1 MSGEEQAL
9 SYVDA
14 RRKLEKLVSEYEG
27 QAAAVVDADVK
38 ATINETD
45 DLNLLQKAKELI
57 ESLAKKVY
65 GNLVWSPLEEAVIVF
80 VIATL
85 EEKGGGAGA
94 LRIERKS
101 VPITA
106 RWPYWET
113 VLDYVH
119 TERSLEGVY
128 LRWTTMSHEEQAL
141 SYVDARR
148 KLEKLVSEYEGVFAC
163 SP

>member
-1 MSGEEQAL
+1 MRLWTQ
-9 SYVDA
+9 Y
-14 RRKLEKLVSEYEG
+14 
-27 QAAAVVDADVK
+27 
-38 ATINETD
+38 I
-45 DLNLLQKAKELI
+45 
-57 ESLAKKVY
+57 Y
-65 GNLVWSPLEEAVIVF
+65 GNLVWSPLEDAVIVF

-101 VPITA
+101 VPITK

-119 TERSLEGVY
+119 TERSPRGVY
-128 LRWTTMSHEEQAL
+128 VRWNTMSHEEQAL